1 MNINWTNNYKLASE
15 LTILILPK
23 TMVATMKESCMR
35 QIGMTVKSFDT
46 VIGSFEVAIVAPAP
60 PTHKVAN
67 TNASFFQVCHRARVA
82 IFTFHSSLSLSLSL
96 VGQIITYIYVVLP
109 KFKLLIFGLKVNTLP
124 TWG

>member
-1 MNINWTNNYKLASE
+1 
-15 LTILILPK
+15 
-23 TMVATMKESCMR
+23 MKELCTR

-46 VIGSFEVAIVAPAP
+46 VTGSFEVAIVAPAP
-60 PTHKVAN
+60 PTHKAAD

-82 IFTFHSSLSLSLSL
+82 IFTFHSSLSLSLSLSLFLSL

-124 TWG
+124 T